1 LPIEQWWLVMRLESL
16 RSASFDDEMRLRM
29 SRELFEEWVEE
40 EVARH
45 ITARPIEQPQP

>member
-1 LPIEQWWLVMRLESL
+1 MLFRSLRLESL

-40 EVARH
+40 EVARQ
-45 ITARPIEQPQP
+45 IAARPIEAAQP